1 MSVLIDGV
9 PHEVVELKSQGKPKT
24 SNCWHV
30 PTNVHNPKVLQS
42 RVNKSRVE
50 AKATK
55 GKNGEFYNIG
65 SNKNLNN
72 LEICKSLIQIAKQ
85 KIKIGSNVKL
95 KFVKDR
101 PGHDVRYALDSKKIL
116 TKLRWKTKMNFKK
129 GLEKTFLWY
138 LQNENYYKSI
148 SKDNIIKRIGKL

>member
-1 MSVLIDGV
+1 M
-9 PHEVVELKSQGKPKT
+9 
-24 SNCWHV
+24 
-30 PTNVHNPKVLQS
+30 
-42 RVNKSRVE
+42 
-50 AKATK
+50 
-55 GKNGEFYNIG
+55 
-65 SNKNLNN
+65 
-72 LEICKSLIQIAKQ
+72 
-85 KIKIGSNVKL
+85 
-95 KFVKDR
+95 KDR